1 MCSIGPAIFEAVGR
15 CRSVPLNCCRAA
27 GPQGPGSVEADALE
41 QFWGHHQVLFD
52 KAIMHFCAVWDDNS
66 YVFVASTA
74 PNVMGDEK
82 AWTIRPA
89 ARSEKVTEGARPLGI
104 GGRGSCELP
113 CSLGRRVLSPVAPC
127 E

>member
-1 MCSIGPAIFEAVGR
+1 MAICSIGPAIFEAVGR

-41 QFWGHHQVLFD
+41 QVWGHHQVLFD

-66 YVFVASTA
+66 FVFVASTA
-74 PNVMGDEK
+74 PNVMGDER

-89 ARSEKVTEGARPLGI
+89 AHSEEVTEGAPAAWDKRPWRL
-104 GGRGSCELP
+104 
-113 CSLGRRVLSPVAPC
+113 
-127 E
+127 